1 MKTRDVG
8 RRDHGLGRDEY
19 LVLGRDNTTMADH
32 EQLSLVH
39 GT

>member
-1 MKTRDVG
+1 MAPAAITASG
-8 RRDHGLGRDEY
+8 ATNTSC
-19 LVLGRDNTTMADH
+19 LGRDNTTMADH